1 MRKVLSLVLVL
12 ALVTA
17 LCGCGNI
24 VSEKAIVGTWKSHDS
39 IMGVVTETTYIFRAD
54 GTGERTGLLT
64 TTFNYEFSGDK
75 LLLTTSVLL
84 VKNTEEY
91 TFRFEG
97 KKLTLTGSKET
108 ITLERAD

>member
-1 MRKVLSLVLVL
+1 MRKVLCFVLVFVMV
-12 ALVTA
+12 AA
-17 LCGCGNI
+17 MCGCGAP
-24 VSEKAIVGTWKSHDS
+24 EKQIVGTWKSRNS
-39 IMGVVTETTYIFRAD
+39 VLGVVTETTYIFRAD

-64 TTFNYEFSGDK
+64 TAFTYEFSGDK

-97 KKLTLTGSKET
+97 KKLTLSGSKET